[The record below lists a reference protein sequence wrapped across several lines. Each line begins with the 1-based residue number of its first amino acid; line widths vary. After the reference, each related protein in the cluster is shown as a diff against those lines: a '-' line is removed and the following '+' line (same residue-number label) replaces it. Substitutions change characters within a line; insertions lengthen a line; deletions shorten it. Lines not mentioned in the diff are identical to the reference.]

1 MDTVVVAVAVVL
13 TGLLGWYFF
22 GPRETRRAEVEQG
35 AQVLTV
41 TVKGGVQPGRDRSG
55 AGCSCPAP
63 V

>member
-41 TVKGGVQPGRDRSG
+41 TVKGGGTART
-55 AGCSCPAP
+55 
-63 V
+63 